1 MKIEKVFKIKCQLY
15 LISKQKGGFASSN
28 ISIKLLSIKIII
40 PTNYYFQMK
49 MLQLFLK
56 QKQKSITVNWQIK
69 RAFQSYKVFN
79 FIINN

>member
-15 LISKQKGGFASSN
+15 LFSKQKGDLVSSN
-28 ISIKLLSIKIII
+28 TSVYALFIKTVI

-56 QKQKSITVNWQIK
+56 QKQKS
-69 RAFQSYKVFN
+69 
-79 FIINN
+79 FIVSR